1 MFQEAFWN
9 PDKILILMVLKM
21 EGEET
26 DKIMKICSMLE
37 HDKFCD
43 ENNKARKGYQN
54 NRYHQSTGGKS
65 YRLKWNVCVCYHM

>member
-1 MFQEAFWN
+1 MFQEAFWD

-26 DKIMKICSMLE
+26 DKIMKICSILE

-43 ENNKARKGYQN
+43 EIIRQGRDIRIIDTTKVQEAKV
-54 NRYHQSTGGKS
+54 TI
-65 YRLKWNVCVCYHM
+65 